1 MHGRHSTSRDAT
13 REKAG
18 TGGGSAAVK
27 AEERIEYFEGKKS
40 QIPSLV

>member
-13 REKAG
+13 RGRAG

-27 AEERIEYFEGKKS
+27 AERMKHLEGKKGRML
-40 QIPSLV
+40 SLV